1 MVASTSSA
9 TQLTNSADIFGGGT
23 LSSPDS
29 LKTGSNTS
37 GTDKAKST
45 PSESATM
52 IEGFNKAIGSL
63 PVVSVNSIGAGV
75 QGLNTAPAQPFYG
88 YPQTPYGQAPMA
100 NAAPATAPAANTAPA
115 ASTNAAPQS
124 GGMTVNIGKKPEATP
139 PADAN
144 PKDAA
149 PKKA

>member
-9 TQLTNSADIFGGGT
+9 TQLTNSADVFGGGT

-75 QGLNTAPAQPFYG
+75 QGLNTAPTQYPNYG
-88 YPQTPYGQAPMA
+88 YPQTPYGQAPAA
-100 NAAPATAPAANTAPA
+100 NAAPVPNAAPAAN
-115 ASTNAAPQS
+115 TNAAPQS